1 MSDLLK
7 FTVPGKKEYISVV
20 RLAVSSAANAAGF
33 DIEEIEDIK
42 TAVTEVCSNIFC
54 DDESGEGTNYQVE
67 CNLEDGR
74 MIISINDCE
83 MCAGSEPANLRKC
96 NDLPVSIM
104 PGNPGE
110 NISSRNAG
118 LFMLRTLMDEV
129 DIFSE
134 AINAID
140 AAESMMSMAEA
151 AFNSHNTLI
160 RMIKYISRY

>member
-7 FTVPGKKEYISVV
+7 FTVPGKREYISVV

-33 DIEEIEDIK
+33 DIEEVEDIK

-54 DDESGEGTNYQVE
+54 EDDADEPINYQVE
-67 CNLEDGR
+67 CELEDGR
-74 MIISINDCE
+74 MIISINDSE
-83 MCAGSEPANLRKC
+83 MCGGQKPTQLCKC

-104 PGNPGE
+104 PGE

-129 DIFSE
+129 DIFAE
-134 AINAID
+134 VMNAFD
-140 AAESMMSMAEA
+140 AAESMMNMAEA
-151 AFNSHNTLI
+151 AFDSHNTLI
-160 RMIKYISRY
+160 RMIKYMSRY